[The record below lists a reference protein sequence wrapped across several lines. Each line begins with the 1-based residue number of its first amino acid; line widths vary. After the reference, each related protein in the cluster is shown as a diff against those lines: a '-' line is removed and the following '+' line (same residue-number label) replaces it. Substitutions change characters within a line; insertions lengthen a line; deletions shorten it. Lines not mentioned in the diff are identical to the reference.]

1 MTEQMRACYS
11 VASLF
16 VASRLL
22 SFSLSLDCANQS
34 VLRYPVYS
42 TVQVPPDVDN
52 ADGDAWWEMHDASG
66 CDMMMRSSTRKAS
79 GDLPPSRPRAKLDRR
94 SRVLRYAY
102 VLATV

>member
-1 MTEQMRACYS
+1 MNKQMSACYS

-52 ADGDAWWEMHDASG
+52 ADGDA
-66 CDMMMRSSTRKAS
+66 
-79 GDLPPSRPRAKLDRR
+79 
-94 SRVLRYAY
+94 
-102 VLATV
+102 